1 MFAVNSS
8 DQVACAC
15 LQVDQRLRTHRF
27 GDINGQSNRHTGSLL
42 RFVSDVFGTNAEND
56 FFIDVSIRERFQAAF
71 ERECQS
77 VFLARFYKE
86 QTAIAPLD
94 LPFEE
99 VHWRTTNEARDKEI
113 FGLPVKSQRIGY
125 LHDEAVSQDAD
136 AITHGHRLDLVVG
149 HVNHCG
155 TQLSVQAGDL
165 RAHLDAHLRVQVG
178 QRLGGEEYN
187 RTSHGSATE
196 SKALALT
203 ARERVWFAI
212 QHVVET
218 ERLCGSSYDF
228 QNEFLLLLCQ
238 LKAERHVVEDG
249 HVRIERIVLEDHR
262 YPAIFRFKLIHY
274 PATNRD
280 RPARNL
286 FKTGDHTKGSRLSA
300 PRRSDK
306 DHEFSVLDV

>member
-8 DQVACAC
+8 DQVTCAC

-71 ERECQS
+71 ERECQC

-99 VHWRTTNEARDKEI
+99 VHWRTTNEARDKKI

-136 AITHGHRLDLVVG
+136 AVTHGHRLDLVVS
-149 HVNHCG
+149 HIDHRSPELNVK
-155 TQLSVQAGDL
+155 LGDF
-165 RAHLDAHLRVQVG
+165 RAHLYAHLRVQVG
-178 QRLGGEEYN
+178 QWFIEKEHD
-187 RTSHGSATE
+187 RTSHNSPTK
-196 SKALALT
+196 SNALALT
-203 ARERVWFAI
+203 ARESVRLALK
-212 QHVVET
+212 HLVET
-218 ERLCGSSYDF
+218 EGLRGSSNSF
-228 QNEFLLLLCQ
+228 RNEIFLL
-238 LKAERHVVEDG
+238 
-249 HVRIERIVLEDHR
+249 
-262 YPAIFRFKLIHY
+262 
-274 PATNRD
+274 
-280 RPARNL
+280 
-286 FKTGDHTKGSRLSA
+286 
-300 PRRSDK
+300 
-306 DHEFSVLDV
+306 